1 MSGNFFQFIAPLD
14 RFSDHRTYSAA
25 VNAVH
30 RVLRTEGRQA
40 AERKSAEIAEMYE
53 ELYLAESAG

>member
-1 MSGNFFQFIAPLD
+1 MSNNLFQLVAPLD

-25 VNAVH
+25 VNAIH

-40 AERKSAEIAEMYE
+40 AERKSAEITELYE
-53 ELYLAESAG
+53 ELYLTEAVD